1 MKRFIPVVVAVLV
14 VTAGFGRFDKRKK
27 VEVKVSVDK
36 KQVKV
41 GEEFKYQ
48 IEVKGRF
55 RMTPEVIFPNLE
67 NFRVISQQRVFNIQM
82 GKKGIISDSKN
93 IFVLIPLQEG
103 EFEIKG
109 IKLRFGF
116 REYNVPAVKI
126 TVKGVKQ
133 IPHPS
138 APEEKPQRI
147 PSGGGVW
154 I

>member
-1 MKRFIPVVVAVLV
+1 MKRFVPVAIAVLV
-14 VTAGFGRFDKRKK
+14 VTAGFGGFDKEKK

-48 IEVKGRF
+48 IEVKGQF
-55 RMTPEVIFPNLE
+55 RMTPEIIFPELE
-67 NFRVISQQRVFNIQM
+67 NFRIISQQRVFNIQM
-82 GKKGIISDSKN
+82 GKKGMISDSKN

-133 IPHPS
+133 IPQPP
-138 APEEKPQRI
+138 APKEKPQKM
-147 PSGGGVW
+147 PSEGGVW